1 MSKGDRIFGIP
12 EVIIWVHTIL
22 YHTDNRTILPRYE
35 GSYMVHTPGWYQK
48 QKYRQVPIPYCD
60 KKKKRKKRWSPRW
73 RYPNG
78 ITKKTTIPDQH
89 QYTRMRQ
96 FSIGMIDLLHFLHP
110 VGIQK
115 LTYCNFGMLQIAT
128 LIAVYANWDFAMLNG
143 IGWRWAGVIWLYSL
157 IFYLPL
163 DVIKF
168 SVRYIWSG
176 RAWDLVTEQRVRSSL
191 QLCKSGSHN

>member
-1 MSKGDRIFGIP
+1 
-12 EVIIWVHTIL
+12 
-22 YHTDNRTILPRYE
+22 
-35 GSYMVHTPGWYQK
+35 
-48 QKYRQVPIPYCD
+48 
-60 KKKKRKKRWSPRW
+60 
-73 RYPNG
+73 
-78 ITKKTTIPDQH
+78 
-89 QYTRMRQ
+89 MRQ
-96 FSIGMIDLLHFLHP
+96 FSIGIDLLHFLHP

-115 LTYCNFGMLQIAT
+115 LTYCDVGMLQIAT

-176 RAWDLVTEQRVRSSL
+176 RAWDLVTEQRVKSSP
-191 QLCKSGSHN
+191 QLCKSVSHN

>member
-1 MSKGDRIFGIP
+1 MIEFLVYPRLSFGSIP
-12 EVIIWVHTIL
+12 FSTIL
-22 YHTDNRTILPRYE
+22 IIGQFCLDMKVRT
-35 GSYMVHTPGWYQK
+35 WYIHLDDIQK
-48 QKYRQVPIPYCD
+48 KNIVKYPYPTVI
-60 KKKKRKKRWSPRW
+60 KRKKE
-73 RYPNG
+73 
-78 ITKKTTIPDQH
+78 KKGEVLVEDTQMVSQKNNDTRSTPVLHSYVTIS
-89 QYTRMRQ
+89 YR
-96 FSIGMIDLLHFLHP
+96 MIDLLHFLHP